1 MKNNLSFRRG
11 LFGLA
16 IAGLAGTAMISGT
29 SFSATAHGSSDAK
42 EDRELESFTKIRVK
56 GAIELHLT
64 AGGDQ
69 RVTIETDEDRLEG
82 VETYVRGDT
91 LIIDMSDK
99 RRNYWRNV
107 DVDVTISLPTL
118 AGLEVMGAVDAK
130 LMNIDSDYLEIEI
143 KGAAEIEIE
152 GRCGELELDVKGAGD
167 IDAKELK
174 CEKVEIDLKGAGD
187 ASVYATVSVDADV
200 SGVGNIRIFGKPK
213 EVRKSVGGF
222 GKISI
227 R

>member
-1 MKNNLSFRRG
+1 MKNDFSFRRG
-11 LFGLA
+11 VFGLA
-16 IAGLAGTAMISGT
+16 IACLAGTALILGASL
-29 SFSATAHGSSDAK
+29 SASAKDAK

-69 RVTIETDEDRLEG
+69 RVTIETDEDRMEG

-91 LIIDMSDK
+91 LVIDMSDK
-99 RRNYWRNV
+99 QRRNYWRNV
-107 DVDVTISLPTL
+107 SVEVTISLPTL
-118 AGLEVMGAVDAK
+118 EGLEVMGVVDAK
-130 LMNIDSDYLEIEI
+130 LMNIDSDYLEIEL
-143 KGAAEIEIE
+143 KGAGEIEIE
-152 GRCGELELDVKGAGD
+152 GKCGELELDVKGAGD
-167 IDAKELK
+167 IDAKDLK
-174 CEKVEIDLKGAGD
+174 CEKVEIDLKGAGN

-200 SGVGNIRIFGKPK
+200 SGVGNIRIYGKPK
-213 EVRKSVGGF
+213 NVRKSVGGF